1 MNKKRFTL
9 IELLVVV
16 AIIAILA
23 GMLLPALG
31 KVKQTAQGAFCANN
45 LKQVAMA
52 FQLYMNDFNDYLIVA
67 INSENNWITAINAG
81 NINPYNTKSAYK
93 GITYLSSAKAEEAL
107 CPSRA
112 PFKYTDHRYGYCHR
126 TFTHIPANLR
136 KNVPSAYLA
145 SNTDSFYNTRVL
157 KSPSSF
163 FLAGDGWSSVGSTQR
178 TEMTKF
184 SSATPDYTNEK
195 TSNLPFLT
203 AHGSSGNFNFLD
215 GHVQGVRSASEF
227 VSFCKAEQ
235 PGTEM
240 TCTVWIKIGAPESVT
255 E

>member
-31 KVKQTAQGAFCANN
+31 KVKQTAQGATCANN
-45 LKQVAMA
+45 LKQVSMA
-52 FQLYMNDFNDYLIVA
+52 FLLYMSDYNDWLIVSIYDQNNWLSA
-67 INSENNWITAINAG
+67 INGCDKDIIKV
-81 NINPYNTKSAYK
+81 Y
-93 GITYLSSAKAEEAL
+93 GIRYLSSDKPEESL

-112 PFKYTDHRYGYCHR
+112 PFKFKDYTYGYCHR
-126 TFTHIPANLR
+126 TATNIPSNLR
-136 KNVPSAYLA
+136 KRVPSAYGA
-145 SNTDSFYNTRVL
+145 GYEDSFYNTKVI

-163 FLAGDGWSSVGSTQR
+163 FLAGDGWSSNLNAQR
-178 TEMTKF
+178 CSMTNF
-184 SSATPDYTNEK
+184 SSSSPGTDK
-195 TSNLPFLT
+195 SSSNLPLLT

-227 VSFCKAEQ
+227 VSFCKAEL
-235 PGTEM
+235 PDTEI
-240 TCTVWIKIGAPESVT
+240 TCTVWKKIGAWESAT